1 MRTTK
6 LGALLASLALT
17 TGTAA
22 VLAAGPATAQTDTP
36 TQVALTLGG
45 SGSWTV
51 LYGSEL
57 GTFSTQVTTDG
68 STAVLV
74 GSAKLQRK
82 LPGKDWRN
90 VKTDDNVGDI
100 DGVSFGNY
108 GHKATQNVKYRVHYL
123 GGTDN
128 GTATTY
134 DDSYSIAVKVLTA
147 WNLHPKAACPSR
159 CKFYGKLSPKAKHH
173 KVLIQVK
180 HHGWKRY
187 KVVHTNRRSH
197 WTVYVK
203 PSRGAGTY
211 YRAVVAGTQRLI
223 GNYAIG
229 HFTITGRSAYAVSQR

>member
-45 SGSWTV
+45 SPGWRV

-57 GTFSTQVTTDG
+57 GTFSTEVTTDG
-68 STAVLV
+68 FTAVPV

-90 VKTDDNVGDI
+90 VKTDDDI
-100 DGVSFGNY
+100 SDGVSFGNY
-108 GHKATQNVKYRVHYL
+108 GHKATQNVKYRAHYL

-134 DDSYSIAVKVLTA
+134 ADSYSNTVQVLTA
-147 WNLHPKAACPSR
+147 WDLHPKAACPSR

-187 KVVHTNRRSH
+187 KVVHTNKRSH
-197 WTVYVK
+197 WTVFVK
-203 PSRGAGTY
+203 PSRGGGTY
-211 YRAVVAGTQRLI
+211 YRAVVAGTKHLI
-223 GNYAIG
+223 GNYALG
-229 HFTITGRSAYAVSQR
+229 HFTIVGKSAYAVSPR